1 MSATFTKVQHLA
13 TLPIQVGMSRILS
26 TFLGNT
32 MVCLE
37 MLTFRRK
44 KGNGHKVTHWRTYRP
59 KLSAGGQGAVWVN
72 SVRIDQYY
80 HLPGASPPP

>member
-1 MSATFTKVQHLA
+1 MSATITKVQHLA

-32 MVCLE
+32 MICLE

-44 KGNGHKVTHWRTYRP
+44 KESGHKVTDCRTYRP